1 MKKIITIIIS
11 LITCMALIVGGILL
25 INSIN
30 VNKNSETKNY
40 IVDKP
45 YNKIEIDTYIDD
57 INIYLSTNNETKVTY
72 VENNLFKYEI
82 KVIDNTLSI
91 KQIKMKKSLFN
102 LKNNKLDIYL
112 TNEII
117 ELLDI
122 EGSTSDININQGL
135 TFNNLEIENSTGN
148 ININSTVQNNIDI
161 ELSTGDLKLENSSF
175 GNTNIEATTG
185 DIKLL
190 NMTCKLLDI
199 ETTTGD
205 IELSNTNCDALNVEI
220 TTGKTKL
227 INTIVTN
234 DLHIDGSIGD
244 VILDAFD
251 AKNINIK
258 LTTGDVKGT
267 ILTSKFF
274 IVKSNTGKEEV
285 PETREGGECRITAT
299 TGDIIISYK

>member
-11 LITCMALIVGGILL
+11 LIICIGLAVGGILL

-30 VNKNSETKNY
+30 INKNSETKNY
-40 IVDKP
+40 IADQQ

-57 INIYLSTNNETKVTY
+57 INIYLSINNETKITY

-82 KVIDNTLSI
+82 NVINNILSI
-91 KQIKMKKSLFN
+91 KQIKKKKSLFN

-112 TNEII
+112 TDEIF
-117 ELLDI
+117 ESLDI
-122 EGSTSDININQGL
+122 DGATSDIKIHQGL
-135 TFNNLEIENSTGN
+135 IFNNLEIENSTGN
-148 ININSTVQNNIDI
+148 INIQSIVKNNIDI
-161 ELSTGDLKLENSSF
+161 ELSTGDLKLENSTF

-185 DIKLL
+185 DIRIL
-190 NMTCKLLDI
+190 NTTCKLLDI

-205 IELSNTNCDALNVEI
+205 IELSNTNCDSLNIEI

-234 DLHIDGSIGD
+234 DLHIDGSTGD

-258 LTTGDVKGT
+258 LTTGDVLGT

-274 IVKSNTGKEEV
+274 IVKSNTGKEDV
-285 PETREGGECRITAT
+285 PETREGGECRISVT
-299 TGDIIISYK
+299 TGDIIISYN

>member
-11 LITCMALIVGGILL
+11 LIACIALIVGGILL

-57 INIYLSTNNETKVTY
+57 INIYLSTSNETKVTY
-72 VENNLFKYEI
+72 VENNLFKYEL
-82 KVIDNTLSI
+82 KVVDNTLFI

-122 EGSTSDININQGL
+122 EGGTSDININQGL
-135 TFNNLEIENSTGN
+135 IFNNLEIENSTGN
-148 ININSTVQNNIDI
+148 INIKSTVQNNIDI

-234 DLHIDGSIGD
+234 DLHIDGSTGD

-285 PETREGGECRITAT
+285 PETREGGECRITVT

>member
-11 LITCMALIVGGILL
+11 LIACMALIVGGILL

-45 YNKIEIDTYIDD
+45 YNKIEIDTYIND

-122 EGSTSDININQGL
+122 EGGTSDININQGL

-148 ININSTVQNNIDI
+148 INIKSTVQNNIDI

-227 INTIVTN
+227 INTIVIN
-234 DLHIDGSIGD
+234 DLHIDGSTGD

-285 PETREGGECRITAT
+285 PETREGGECRITVT

>member
-11 LITCMALIVGGILL
+11 LIACIALIVGGILL

-82 KVIDNTLSI
+82 KVIDNTLFI

-122 EGSTSDININQGL
+122 EGGTSDININQGL
-135 TFNNLEIENSTGN
+135 IFNNLEIENSTGN
-148 ININSTVQNNIDI
+148 INIKSTVQNNIDI

-234 DLHIDGSIGD
+234 DLHIDGSTGD

-285 PETREGGECRITAT
+285 PETREGGECRITVT

>member
-11 LITCMALIVGGILL
+11 SIICIGLVVGGILL

-40 IVDKP
+40 VVDKQ
-45 YNKIEIDTYIDD
+45 YNKINIYTHIDD
-57 INIYLSTNNETKVTY
+57 INIYVSTNNETKITY

-82 KVIDNTLSI
+82 NVVDNTLTI
-91 KQIKMKKSLFN
+91 KQIKKKKNLFN
-102 LKNNKLDIYL
+102 FKNNKLDIYL
-112 TNEII
+112 TNEIF
-117 ELLDI
+117 ESLDI
-122 EGSTSDININQGL
+122 EGATSDINIDQGL

-148 ININSTVQNNIDI
+148 INIQSIVKNNIDI
-161 ELSTGDLKLENSSF
+161 ELSTGDLKVENSSF

-190 NMTCKLLDI
+190 NVTCKLLDI

-205 IELSNTNCDALNVEI
+205 IELSNTNCDSLNIEI

-227 INTIVTN
+227 INSIVAN
-234 DLHIDGSIGD
+234 DLHITGSTGD

-258 LTTGDVKGT
+258 LTTGDVLGT

-274 IVKSNTGKEEV
+274 IVKSNTGKEDV
-285 PETREGGECRITAT
+285 PETRDGGECRITAT
-299 TGDIIISYK
+299 TGDIIITYK

>member
-11 LITCMALIVGGILL
+11 LIACIALIVGGILL

-45 YNKIEIDTYIDD
+45 YNKIEIDTHIDD

-122 EGSTSDININQGL
+122 EGGTSDININQGL

-148 ININSTVQNNIDI
+148 INIKSTVQNNIDI

-205 IELSNTNCDALNVEI
+205 IKLSNTNCDALNVEI

-234 DLHIDGSIGD
+234 DLHIDGSTGD

-285 PETREGGECRITAT
+285 PETREGGECRITVT